1 VIFSLNEIKID
12 AMISSICKTR
22 EVLLRLLKSKGHELL
37 SPSIQGNVVEVS
49 QRPTHCEV
57 SICLQTEDIQH

>member
-1 VIFSLNEIKID
+1 L
-12 AMISSICKTR
+12 
-22 EVLLRLLKSKGHELL
+22 
-37 SPSIQGNVVEVS
+37 IQGNVVEVS